1 MQPKVAHRN
10 AAGCVQGIGVT
21 NNRSGDQAESTVNR
35 FKATA
40 VSKNFGH
47 RKRSNLAGLIRRV
60 GNTEHSLET
69 RLSDWLG
76 SIATLPSSQAILSSM
91 IPVMSDN
98 AGMCVSSDELIWT
111 FIKDVEPAVAGLMI
125 MLERERHFLN
135 QKTIMTGFASKVR
148 FRRELRV
155 STGLLRSPGNHLR
168 VCLVEGVKAPL
179 KEWIKVWVD
188 IGVDHNIA
196 QALLDSANSAAHSK
210 ALISDTEIEEEKTV
224 KAWGQDYNK
233 ISRQCSG
240 SSRTVNCGFQT
251 STEHA
256 HPLLKRHVKTSLCA
270 YPLCR
275 AFDSLGLGN
284 TNSGSE
290 FRTPKFHG
298 DLNTN
303 TEVLVLAD
311 LLEQAGLAN
320 GQSIIDIGLSVG
332 TVRLLIS
339 IRKLFSGFDVCPTN
353 AKWFFKRMLVSCIAG
368 QLTHAPYQ
376 YAIVKES
383 AINKIAALPY
393 QLTMAETPI
402 TKPMVIQQAD
412 DLVEMITSSAAA
424 RIKIGR
430 ILRINPQQIDDLTKE
445 AVLLLE
451 GHNRISGTEISII
464 ETSEQ
469 TAQP

>member
-1 MQPKVAHRN
+1 
-10 AAGCVQGIGVT
+10 
-21 NNRSGDQAESTVNR
+21 
-35 FKATA
+35 
-40 VSKNFGH
+40 
-47 RKRSNLAGLIRRV
+47 
-60 GNTEHSLET
+60 
-69 RLSDWLG
+69 
-76 SIATLPSSQAILSSM
+76 
-91 IPVMSDN
+91 MSDN
-98 AGMCVSSDELIWT
+98 AGLCVSSDEQIWT

-168 VCLVEGVKAPL
+168 VCLVEGIEAPL

-188 IGVDHNIA
+188 IGVDHSIS
-196 QALLDSANSAAHSK
+196 QALLATANSAAHSK
-210 ALISDTEIEEEKTV
+210 AEISDTENIAEKTL

-240 SSRTVNCGFQT
+240 ISCTANCGFLT
-251 STEHA
+251 STEQA
-256 HPLLKRHVKTSLCA
+256 HPLLRRHVKTSLCA

-275 AFDSLGLGN
+275 AFDYLGPGN
-284 TNSGSE
+284 SNSGSE

-298 DLNTN
+298 DLITN

-311 LLEQAGLAN
+311 LIEQVGLAN
-320 GQSIIDIGLSVG
+320 EQAIIDIGLSLG

-339 IRKLFSGFDVCPTN
+339 IRKLLSGFDLCPTN
-353 AKWFFKRMLVSCIAG
+353 AEWFFKRMLVSCIAG
-368 QLTHAPYQ
+368 HLSHAPYQ
-376 YAIVKES
+376 YAIIKE
-383 AINKIAALPY
+383 ADIKKIAALPY
-393 QLTMAETPI
+393 QLTMADMPI
-402 TKPMVIQQAD
+402 TKQMAIQQAD
-412 DLVEMITSSAAA
+412 DLVDVITSSAAA

-430 ILRINPQQIDDLTKE
+430 ILIINPQQIDDLTKE
-445 AVLLLE
+445 AVFLLE
-451 GHNRISGTEISII
+451 SHNRISGTEISII